1 VSDLARLRT
10 DLVLVEQTYRGELS
24 YIVKDPTTHKYFR
37 FRPVE
42 IAVMRAIQGAASAAE
57 VAAALTEEGIRVSAA
72 AVAKFADKLKSMGL
86 CERTLRERSVLQ
98 MERLRAQRRERL
110 KQGPF
115 RGDMLRLRW
124 SMGDPDRFMDRSIPY
139 LRFCFSRPFLALSLA
154 LFALQAVILGAK
166 WPEFSRAIADLLT
179 FRASAGD
186 LVILWIVGSVV
197 IAIHE
202 LAHGY
207 TCKYYGGQVH
217 EIGAMLFYF
226 EPAFFCNVNDAW
238 TFPDLRARLWVTA
251 AGSWAQMVV
260 ASVAAVVW
268 WLVTPGTVI
277 STIALAAVVMGGI
290 TSVLMNLNP
299 LVPLDGYYALSD
311 WLEVPNLRHRAMGHL
326 SWAIKSKVL
335 RLDVPMPPA
344 DEREQRIF
352 LIYGA
357 LATVYILSLFVFV
370 AGVVYGWFDRWLGAT
385 GVVLFV
391 VAVWLLARG
400 AIRSAVRNLREVWQ
414 ERRAG
419 VSRFWRSRRSLAG
432 ATGVAILLLGA
443 VVPWPITV
451 TGPYR
456 VSPVARVALVAPDS
470 GVVFQLLAPE
480 GAMVEPG
487 APVVQIRNLA
497 LEREAQAAARATD
510 SLSARET
517 QARAR
522 GADGEVARLAAARAV
537 EAARATGLAR
547 RLDDLTL
554 RAPVRAVILSAR
566 TDTLA
571 GLRVSLGDT
580 LLTLGRADSV
590 EVSIALEAAGGS
602 LVRRGQRTRLIG
614 YADPSA
620 EIATTLASVAAVA
633 PGGAVEGRARL
644 PATAACRPGMTG
656 EASVTVDRASVWGAL
671 AWAVRRRIRNDLLL

>member
-42 IAVMRAIQGAASAAE
+42 VAVMRAIQGAASAAE
-57 VAAALTEEGIRVSAA
+57 AAAKLTEDGIRVSSA

-115 RGDMLRLRW
+115 QGELLRMRW
-124 SMGDPDRFMDRSIPY
+124 SMGDPDRFMNRTIPY
-139 LRFCFSRPFLALSLA
+139 LRFCFSRTFLAVSA
-154 LFALQAVILGAK
+154 VLFAIQAVILAVK
-166 WPEFSRAIADLLT
+166 WPEFAASIGDLIH

-186 LVILWIVGSVV
+186 LFILWATGFTI

-238 TFPDLRARLWVTA
+238 TFPELKARLWVTA

-260 ASVAAVVW
+260 ASVAAMVW
-268 WLVTPGTVI
+268 WAATPGSAVY
-277 STIALAAVVMGGI
+277 TIALSAVLMGGV

-311 WLEVPNLRHRAMGHL
+311 WLEVPNLRHRAMAHL
-326 SWAIKSKVL
+326 TWAIKSRVL
-335 RLDVPMPPA
+335 RLDVPMPTA

-357 LATVYILSLFVFV
+357 LAAAYILSIFIFI
-370 AGVVYGWFDRWLGAT
+370 AGVVYGWLDRWLGAI
-385 GVVLFV
+385 GVALFV
-391 VAVWLLARG
+391 VAVWLMAREPILG
-400 AIRSAVRNLREVWQ
+400 WARTLREVWQ

-419 VSRFWRSRRSLAG
+419 ITRFWHSRRALVG
-432 ATGVAILLLGA
+432 AALGLILLLGA
-443 VVPWPITV
+443 VIRRPITV
-451 TGPYR
+451 TGPYT
-456 VSPVARVALVAPDS
+456 VVPAARFGLVAPDS

-480 GAMVEPG
+480 GAVVEPG
-487 APVVQIRNLA
+487 MPVVLIRNLA
-497 LEREAQAAARATD
+497 LEREAEGAARAAD
-510 SLSARET
+510 SLTARET

-522 GADGEVARLAAARAV
+522 GAEGEVARLASERGVETARA
-537 EAARATGLAR
+537 AGLSR
-547 RLDDLTL
+547 RLADLTL
-554 RAPVRAVILSAR
+554 RAPVRGVVLSAR
-566 TDTLA
+566 SDTLA
-571 GLRVSLGDT
+571 GRRVSLGDT
-580 LLTLGRADSV
+580 LLVLGRADSV
-590 EVSIALEAAGGS
+590 EVSIALEGAGAP
-602 LVRRGQRTRLIG
+602 LVRGGQRTRLIG
-614 YADPSA
+614 YADPSRR
-620 EIATTLASVAAVA
+620 ISTTLGSVAASA
-633 PGGAVEGRARL
+633 PGGAIEGRARL
-644 PATAACRPGMTG
+644 PATATCRPGMTG
-656 EASVTVDRASVWGAL
+656 EASVTVRQASLWGAL
-671 AWAVRRRIRNDLLL
+671 AWAVRRRIRSDLLL

>member
-57 VAAALTEEGIRVSAA
+57 AAAKLTEDGIRVSSA

-110 KQGPF
+110 RQGPF
-115 RGDMLRLRW
+115 QGELLRMRW
-124 SMGDPDRFMDRSIPY
+124 SMGDPDRFMDRTMPY
-139 LRFCFSRPFLALSLA
+139 LRFCYSRPFLAVSVA
-154 LFALQAVILGAK
+154 LFAIQALILALK
-166 WPEFSRAIADLLT
+166 WPEFVGTISDLIH
-179 FRASAGD
+179 FRASLGD
-186 LVILWIVGSVV
+186 IVILWATGFTI

-238 TFPDLRARLWVTA
+238 TFPELKARLWVTA

-268 WLVTPGTVI
+268 WAATPGTVMY
-277 STIALAAVVMGGI
+277 TIGVSAVMMGGL

-311 WLEVPNLRHRAMGHL
+311 WLEVPNLRHRAMTHL
-326 SWAIKSKVL
+326 VWAIKTRIL
-335 RLDVPMPPA
+335 RLDLPMPPA

-352 LIYGA
+352 LVYGA
-357 LATVYILSLFVFV
+357 LAAAYILSIFIFI
-370 AGVVYGWFDRWLGAT
+370 AGVVYGWLDQWLGAI
-385 GVVLFV
+385 GGVLFL
-391 VAVWLLARG
+391 VAVWLMARDAVLAWART
-400 AIRSAVRNLREVWQ
+400 LREVWQ

-419 VSRFWRSRRSLAG
+419 VGRFWRSRRALAG
-432 ATGVAILLLGA
+432 AGLALIVLLGA
-443 VVPWPITV
+443 VIRRPITV
-451 TGPYR
+451 TGPYI
-456 VSPVARVALVAPDS
+456 VVPAARFAVVAPDS
-470 GVVFQLLAPE
+470 GVVFQLVADE
-480 GAMVEPG
+480 GAVVEPG
-487 APVVQIRNLA
+487 TPVVRIRNLA
-497 LEREAQAAARATD
+497 LEREAAAASRAAD
-510 SLSARET
+510 SLAARET

-522 GADGEVARLAAARAV
+522 GAEGEVARLAADRAV
-537 EAARATGLAR
+537 ETARGDGLRR
-547 RLDDLTL
+547 RLADLTL
-554 RAPVRAVILSAR
+554 RAPVRGVILSAR
-566 TDTLA
+566 SDTLA
-571 GLRVSLGDT
+571 GRRVSLGDT
-580 LLTLGRADSV
+580 LLVLGRADSV
-590 EVSIALEAAGGS
+590 EVSIALEGAGAP

-614 YADPSA
+614 YADPSRQLTA
-620 EIATTLASVAAVA
+620 VLGSVAASA
-633 PGGAVEGRARL
+633 PGGAIEGRTRL
-644 PATAACRPGMTG
+644 PATPAWRPGMSG
-656 EASVTVDRASVWGAL
+656 EASVTVREASLWGAL
-671 AWAVRRRIRNDLLL
+671 AWAVRRRIRSDLLL